1 MSASSLSIDYKL
13 IFRNFNIFGTKVALS
28 VSQYFQKI
36 GRNVNATYLRLFSG
50 NGYFQSNIFRNRQRN
65 NYFEIGNNGNGDSNE
80 NTENENNENEI
91 DGNYDE
97 NYRNEN
103 SDNNNDDNDS
113 NDDNATTTIRVNQN
127 QNQNIITKINKI
139 IYLFFNICISS
150 SSIISKKIKETLL
163 LFLLSC
169 KNSSERVRKVFIYLL
184 NIRLARVASV

>member
-36 GRNVNATYLRLFSG
+36 GRKINATYLRLLPG

-91 DGNYDE
+91 DYNYDE
-97 NYRNEN
+97 NYRNE
-103 SDNNNDDNDS
+103 
-113 NDDNATTTIRVNQN
+113 
-127 QNQNIITKINKI
+127 K
-139 IYLFFNICISS
+139 
-150 SSIISKKIKETLL
+150 
-163 LFLLSC
+163 
-169 KNSSERVRKVFIYLL
+169 
-184 NIRLARVASV
+184 